1 MHFSFPTKKFICENT
16 KRMFKKK
23 NQLTETAAALPKDGN
38 VGLLV
43 KIIIFLQEY
52 FSLAVAIASRK
63 GQRCAFK
70 RPVIPSTSQ

>member
-43 KIIIFLQEY
+43 KIIIFLQ
-52 FSLAVAIASRK
+52 
-63 GQRCAFK
+63 
-70 RPVIPSTSQ
+70 